1 MTQEQAAQPNGSG
14 KEPQKEQARDIDFLL
29 DIPVKVVVE
38 LGKTRVQLGELL
50 RLGRGSVLELE
61 KLAEEPLDVH
71 VNGKLIGRGE
81 VVVINNRFGIKLT
94 EIASASERM
103 EMLQ

>member
-1 MTQEQAAQPNGSG
+1 MNQETVAPSNASG
-14 KEPQKEQARDIDFLL
+14 KEPTPEYARDIDFLL

-61 KLAEEPLDVH
+61 KPAEEPLDVH
-71 VNGKLIGRGE
+71 VNGKMIGRGE

-94 EIASASERM
+94 EIASTSERM
-103 EMLQ
+103 DMLK

>member
-1 MTQEQAAQPNGSG
+1 MPDITPSTNEAPQEPRR
-14 KEPQKEQARDIDFLL
+14 EPARDIEFLL

-38 LGKTRVQLGELL
+38 LGKTKVQLGDLL

-61 KLAEEPLDVH
+61 KPAEEPLDVH

-81 VVVINNRFGIKLT
+81 VVVVNNKFGIKLT
-94 EIASASERM
+94 EIAPADERV
-103 EMLQ
+103 ELLR